1 MKRPCLDRWQLV
13 IDYLTSA
20 IGFEP
25 REQFR
30 VLYLDKRNNLIA
42 DEVMHEGTVDH
53 TPVYPR
59 EVLRRAIELHATGCV
74 LVHNHPSGDA
84 TPSRSDIDMTKQV
97 AEVCGLLGIAV
108 HDHVII
114 ARDGHS
120 SLRGLGLLWGQRD
133 PANVN
138 AEYQPTNEDGAD
150 KKDTNMK
157 AKIWVLCTVLAD
169 ENAPAMPAL
178 FTDEAEAWAKYD
190 EVIRAEWE
198 NLMDADDGPYPGD
211 PDEAQDRIR
220 QAHGAE
226 WSRWELTQHEIEI
239 PAAG

>member
-1 MKRPCLDRWQLV
+1 MPRKSISGFAEAGAAMAQQLDDNDLLNLFSAIGRVVSKRFLLKRPSLNRWHV

-20 IGFEP
+20 MAFEP

-42 DEVMHEGTVDH
+42 DEIMHWGTVDH

-84 TPSRSDIDMTKQV
+84 TPSRSDIDMSKQV
-97 AEVCGLLGIAV
+97 VEVCGLLGIAV

-120 SLRGLGLLWGQRD
+120 SLRGLGI
-133 PANVN
+133 
-138 AEYQPTNEDGAD
+138 
-150 KKDTNMK
+150 M
-157 AKIWVLCTVLAD
+157 
-169 ENAPAMPAL
+169 
-178 FTDEAEAWAKYD
+178 
-190 EVIRAEWE
+190 
-198 NLMDADDGPYPGD
+198 
-211 PDEAQDRIR
+211 
-220 QAHGAE
+220 
-226 WSRWELTQHEIEI
+226 
-239 PAAG
+239 

>member
-1 MKRPCLDRWQLV
+1 MVVKSAQLEDRASWICPGSVSAVRQGGGAWLRTDFNFQAAGVVFSTSETRSGWTVGIGGEYAV

-20 IGFEP
+20 MAFEP

-42 DEVMHEGTVDH
+42 DEVLAEGTVDH

-84 TPSRSDIDMTKQV
+84 TPSRADIEMTKQGG
-97 AEVCGLLGIAV
+97 EVCKLLGIAV

-120 SLRGLGLLWGQRD
+120 SRRGLGL
-133 PANVN
+133 
-138 AEYQPTNEDGAD
+138 
-150 KKDTNMK
+150 M
-157 AKIWVLCTVLAD
+157 
-169 ENAPAMPAL
+169 
-178 FTDEAEAWAKYD
+178 
-190 EVIRAEWE
+190 
-198 NLMDADDGPYPGD
+198 
-211 PDEAQDRIR
+211 
-220 QAHGAE
+220 
-226 WSRWELTQHEIEI
+226 
-239 PAAG
+239 

>member
-1 MKRPCLDRWQLV
+1 MPRKSISGFAEAGAAMAQQLDDNDLLNLFSAIGRVVSKRFLLKRPSLNRWQLV

-20 IGFEP
+20 MAFEP

-42 DEVMHEGTVDH
+42 DEIMHEGTVDH

-84 TPSRSDIDMTKQV
+84 TPSRSDIDMSKQV
-97 AEVCGLLGIAV
+97 VEVCGLLGIAV

-120 SLRGLGLLWGQRD
+120 SLRGLGI
-133 PANVN
+133 
-138 AEYQPTNEDGAD
+138 
-150 KKDTNMK
+150 M
-157 AKIWVLCTVLAD
+157 
-169 ENAPAMPAL
+169 
-178 FTDEAEAWAKYD
+178 
-190 EVIRAEWE
+190 
-198 NLMDADDGPYPGD
+198 
-211 PDEAQDRIR
+211 
-220 QAHGAE
+220 
-226 WSRWELTQHEIEI
+226 
-239 PAAG
+239 

>member
-1 MKRPCLDRWQLV
+1 MSRTAQPVRRPAGHLYQREDQMPRKSISGFAEAGAAMAQQLDDNDLLNLFSAVGRVVSKRFLMKRPSLDRWQLV

-20 IGFEP
+20 MAFEP

-59 EVLRRAIELHATGCV
+59 EVLRRAIELHATGRV

-84 TPSRSDIDMTKQV
+84 TPSRADIDMSKQV
-97 AEVCGLLGIAV
+97 VEVCGLLGIAV

-120 SLRGLGLLWGQRD
+120 SLRGLGL
-133 PANVN
+133 
-138 AEYQPTNEDGAD
+138 
-150 KKDTNMK
+150 M
-157 AKIWVLCTVLAD
+157 
-169 ENAPAMPAL
+169 
-178 FTDEAEAWAKYD
+178 
-190 EVIRAEWE
+190 
-198 NLMDADDGPYPGD
+198 
-211 PDEAQDRIR
+211 
-220 QAHGAE
+220 
-226 WSRWELTQHEIEI
+226 
-239 PAAG
+239 

>member
-1 MKRPCLDRWQLV
+1 LAPAIPPRQPLAPEAAYAYFSLFFFAIFLRLPPNKSFQIPPDLSPVSILLALLFSLTHPTPKSLRGPVQMARKPFSGFAEAGAAMAQQLDDNDLINLFSAIGRVVSKRFLMKRPSLDRWQLV

-20 IGFEP
+20 MAFEP

-84 TPSRSDIDMTKQV
+84 TPSRADIDMTKQV
-97 AEVCGLLGIAV
+97 DEVCKLLGIAV

-114 ARDGHS
+114 TRDGHS
-120 SLRGLGLLWGQRD
+120 SLRGLGL
-133 PANVN
+133 
-138 AEYQPTNEDGAD
+138 
-150 KKDTNMK
+150 M
-157 AKIWVLCTVLAD
+157 
-169 ENAPAMPAL
+169 
-178 FTDEAEAWAKYD
+178 
-190 EVIRAEWE
+190 
-198 NLMDADDGPYPGD
+198 
-211 PDEAQDRIR
+211 
-220 QAHGAE
+220 
-226 WSRWELTQHEIEI
+226 
-239 PAAG
+239 